1 MNNFVIKQVFL
12 VTMSLISITKKT
24 ALINKLLERLKNA
37 SISVNDYMSSKEPFF
52 RNDINAQPFQQHN
65 NLFINEQL
73 PDGLN
78 NNIKLLYELLG
89 HKKKELYYGPWTIM
103 SVEEAL
109 QRYKDLCVKG
119 QTNVFPIGYKYGGM
133 GYIDLLSC
141 DLTSHLLFYSVDG
154 GSNDYDRYYNAD
166 NLVKNGSSPYD
177 KFYFSD
183 WFYNV

>member
-1 MNNFVIKQVFL
+1 MS
-12 VTMSLISITKKT
+12 TMSIISITKKT
-24 ALINKLLERLKNA
+24 ALINKLLERLKSA
-37 SISVNDYMSSKEPFF
+37 SISSNDYVSTKKPYFM
-52 RNDINAQPFQQHN
+52 NDDNAQPFQQYN
-65 NLFINEQL
+65 NLFINAQL
-73 PDGLN
+73 PVGLN

-89 HKKKELYYGPWTIM
+89 HQKKEIYYGPWTIM

-133 GYIDLLSC
+133 GYIELLSC
-141 DLTSHLLFYSVDG
+141 DLTSHLLFYSLNG
-154 GSNDYDRYYNAD
+154 GSNDYDRYYNAN
-166 NLVKNGSSPYD
+166 NLVINGASLHD

>member
-1 MNNFVIKQVFL
+1 
-12 VTMSLISITKKT
+12 MSLISITKKT
-24 ALINKLLERLKNA
+24 ALINKLLERLKSA
-37 SISVNDYMSSKEPFF
+37 SISANDYMSSKEPFF

-89 HKKKELYYGPWTIM
+89 HQKKELYYGPWTIM

-154 GSNDYDRYYNAD
+154 GSNDYDRCYNAD

-183 WFYNV
+183 WFYNVQ

>member
-24 ALINKLLERLKNA
+24 ALINKLLERLKSA

-89 HKKKELYYGPWTIM
+89 HQKKEIYYGPWTIM

-154 GSNDYDRYYNAD
+154 GSNDYDRCYNAD

>member
-24 ALINKLLERLKNA
+24 ALINKLLERLKSA
-37 SISVNDYMSSKEPFF
+37 SISANDYMSSKEPFF

-89 HKKKELYYGPWTIM
+89 DQKKELYYGPWTIM

-141 DLTSHLLFYSVDG
+141 DLTSHLLFYSIDG
-154 GSNDYDRYYNAD
+154 GSNDYDRCYNAD

>member
-1 MNNFVIKQVFL
+1 
-12 VTMSLISITKKT
+12 MSLISITKKI
-24 ALINKLLERLKNA
+24 ALINKLLERLKSA

-52 RNDINAQPFQQHN
+52 RNDDNAQPFQQHN
-65 NLFINEQL
+65 NLFINAQL
-73 PDGLN
+73 PVGLN

-89 HKKKELYYGPWTIM
+89 HQKKEIYYGPWTIM

-154 GSNDYDRYYNAD
+154 GSNDYDRYYNTN

>member
-24 ALINKLLERLKNA
+24 ALINKLLERLKSA
-37 SISVNDYMSSKEPFF
+37 SISANDYMSSKEPFF

-89 HKKKELYYGPWTIM
+89 HQKKEIYYGPWTIM